1 MAAVRL
7 ADMMCVFLAGSICET
22 KALWNGCDLGPCENG
37 GTCED
42 VDDDKGNFTCH
53 CAVGFAGDR
62 CEKDL
67 IVKFYA
73 DKLADYLSV
82 DSSTQVRLE
91 CLAKGPYSKPNVS
104 VFKFNNSEGGDCCHG
119 DPIEP
124 EDTSV
129 DGNCSIR
136 TVYKVLSPSECQNE
150 DRYCCCSQHKI
161 GNTTVNVTVKAA
173 CTDTPLTPGQVGGIS
188 IGVLF
193 LAGLC
198 VFLYH
203 CLCECAYRRRRLHK
217 LQHSLRNAPH
227 DVVDMGH
234 PAQDVREQP
243 GKQGVVVSERQD
255 EDGGEKYGGP
265 SGGQVLRS
273 PSSGVGASDAGSGEG
288 GDDLTCSAAPS
299 RVSVH
304 DSVTVKC
311 GGRKVLLRAAYN
323 QSSHRDLSTR
333 QDGVTV
339 KCGGWKVL
347 LRAAYN
353 QSSHRDLSTRQ
364 DGVTVKCGGRKVLL
378 RTAYDQSSYRDLS
391 TRQDGVTVKCGG
403 RKVLLV

>member
-1 MAAVRL
+1 MWQATR
-7 ADMMCVFLAGSICET
+7 CSTLAGSICET
-22 KALWNGCDLGPCENG
+22 KAWWNGCDPDPCENG

-73 DKLADYLSV
+73 DKVADYLSV
-82 DSSTQVRLE
+82 DSSTLVRLE

-136 TVYKVLSPSECQNE
+136 TAYKVLSPSECQNE

-161 GNTTVNVTVKAA
+161 GNINVNVTVKAA
-173 CTDTPLTPGQVGGIS
+173 CTDTPLTPTQIAVMS
-188 IGVLF
+188 IGVLILIGVGVLF
-193 LAGLC
+193 
-198 VFLYH
+198 FDSIR
-203 CLCECAYRRRRLHK
+203 ECAYCTRQK
-217 LQHSLRNAPH
+217 LQKRRHASRSASRAVAGKGRMMH
-227 DVVDMGH
+227 G
-234 PAQDVREQP
+234 VREQP
-243 GKQGVVVSERQD
+243 GKQGLLVGERQD

-304 DSVTVKC
+304 VGHSEVWRQEGVVESSV
-311 GGRKVLLRAAYN
+311 
-323 QSSHRDLSTR
+323 
-333 QDGVTV
+333 
-339 KCGGWKVL
+339 
-347 LRAAYN
+347 
-353 QSSHRDLSTRQ
+353 
-364 DGVTVKCGGRKVLL
+364 
-378 RTAYDQSSYRDLS
+378 
-391 TRQDGVTVKCGG
+391 
-403 RKVLLV
+403 